1 MAPRK
6 KAQKKMKE
14 TIFNIIWSAIL
25 AWLMTKGAVL
35 LDARFDISEM
45 YCIPDII
52 DFLHGFDF
60 SVKMV
65 FFILMTAFLA
75 LTGIGK
81 LLGNFLLTIIGFII
95 WGGIIALIL
104 FVVYHLMI
112 WIAGT
117 L

>member
-1 MAPRK
+1 
-6 KAQKKMKE
+6 MKE
-14 TIFNIIWSAIL
+14 TIFNIIWSGIL
-25 AWLMTKGAVL
+25 AWCITKGAII
-35 LDARFDISEM
+35 LDAHFGVSNM
-45 YCIPDII
+45 YFMPNIVN
-52 DFLHGFDF
+52 FLHSFDF
-60 SVKMV
+60 SVKVV

-81 LLGNFLLTIIGFII
+81 LLGNILLTVIGFII

-104 FVVYHLMI
+104 LVVYHLMI